1 MGVETLQENAQ
12 RPILGRMINI
22 NRTVEPSVGFGLFR
36 RFLVVSVQALVVAV
50 VCLCARA
57 YAQELPLAPRLALN
71 YGAGFDPAAAVT
83 RPILSLAAF
92 GALQEEEEGEEEA
105 EPLSRGT
112 LFQWRV
118 EGGNAGGPDFGE
130 PLVTDRPDFTE
141 SAVAVGRGV
150 VQVEFGYTFTERKSD
165 GVTVRTQTAGE
176 QLLRAGFY
184 ADWLEFRLGMVPGG
198 LDDFDFAIPLAF
210 EQIKSGGV
218 STSTAGITDLY
229 AGFKIALF
237 PQEGN
242 LPEMA
247 VLPQVNIPTG
257 SASFSSDRYEPGV
270 NLVYGWAL
278 DESVSMAGST
288 QVNRRIDDDRR
299 GYPEY
304 AQSWALARG
313 LSETV
318 TAFAEWYAFFP
329 RGSDLAQSEQYI
341 NGGLA
346 WAITDDFQLD
356 IRVGFGL
363 NDESDDFFIGS
374 GFSIRKL

>member
-1 MGVETLQENAQ
+1 
-12 RPILGRMINI
+12 MINI
-22 NRTVEPSVGFGLFR
+22 NRTVEPGVGIGLFR
-36 RFLVVSVQALVVAV
+36 RFLVVSVQVLVVAV
-50 VCLCARA
+50 VCICARA
-57 YAQELPLAPRLALN
+57 YAQELPSAPGLALN

-83 RPILSLAAF
+83 RPLLSLAAF

-118 EGGNAGGPDFGE
+118 EGGNTGGPEFGE

-150 VQVEFGYTFTERKSD
+150 VQVEFGYTFTERTSTD
-165 GVTVRTQTAGE
+165 DNGVRTRVRTQTAGE

-210 EQIKSGGV
+210 EQIQEGGV

-237 PQEGN
+237 PQEGY

-299 GYPEY
+299 GYPEF

-346 WAITDDFQLD
+346 WAITDDFQFD

-374 GFSIRKL
+374 GFSIRRL

>member
-1 MGVETLQENAQ
+1 
-12 RPILGRMINI
+12 MINI
-22 NRTVEPSVGFGLFR
+22 NRTVKQSVGLGLFR
-36 RFLVVSVQALVVAV
+36 RFLVVSVQVLVVAV
-50 VCLCARA
+50 VCICARA
-57 YAQELPLAPRLALN
+57 YAQELPLAPLLSLN

-83 RPILSLAAF
+83 RPLLSLAAF
-92 GALQEEEEGEEEA
+92 GAFQEEEEGEEEA
-105 EPLSRGT
+105 EPLPRGT
-112 LFQWRV
+112 LFQWRA
-118 EGGNAGGPDFGE
+118 EGGNTGGPEFGE
-130 PLVTDRPDFTE
+130 PQVTDRPDFTE

-150 VQVEFGYTFTERKSD
+150 VQVEFGYTFTERTFD
-165 GVTVRTQTAGE
+165 DNGVRTRVRTQTAGE

-198 LDDFDFAIPLAF
+198 LDDFDFSIPLAF
-210 EQIKSGGV
+210 EQSQEGGV

-237 PQEGN
+237 PQEGH

-247 VLPQVNIPTG
+247 ILPQVNIPTG

-288 QVNRRIDDDRR
+288 LVNRRIDDGRQ
-299 GYPEY
+299 GYPEF
-304 AQSWALARG
+304 AQSWALARS

-329 RGSDLAQSEQYI
+329 RGTDLAQSEQYI

-346 WAITDDFQLD
+346 WAITDDFQFD

>member
-1 MGVETLQENAQ
+1 
-12 RPILGRMINI
+12 MINI
-22 NRTVEPSVGFGLFR
+22 NRTVEPGVGIGLFR
-36 RFLVVSVQALVVAV
+36 RFLVVSVQVLVVAV
-50 VCLCARA
+50 VCICARA
-57 YAQELPLAPRLALN
+57 YAQELPSAPRLALN

-83 RPILSLAAF
+83 RPLLSLAAF
-92 GALQEEEEGEEEA
+92 GALEEEEESEEEA

-112 LFQWRV
+112 LFQWRE
-118 EGGNAGGPDFGE
+118 EGGNTGGPEFGE

-150 VQVEFGYTFTERKSD
+150 VQVEFGYTFTERTSTD
-165 GVTVRTQTAGE
+165 DNGVRTRVRTQTAGE
-176 QLLRAGFY
+176 QLMRAGFY

-210 EQIKSGGV
+210 EQTQVDGRS
-218 STSTAGITDLY
+218 SSTAGITDLY

-237 PQEGN
+237 PQEGH

-299 GYPEY
+299 GYPEF

-346 WAITDDFQLD
+346 WAITDDFQFD